1 MGANGKLLKGIEIM
15 KAIVYDKKNK
25 ESNLSLMQVAK
36 PVLNEDEILIEVYAS
51 SVNAADYRLLK
62 MGIAP
67 KKKIFGADFSGIVC
81 SVGKNI
87 SKFKVGDEVCGDL
100 SNDGFGGFAEFVA
113 VRENAIV
120 SKPDNVTFE
129 EAASIPL
136 AGITALQALCDRGNI
151 KAGDNV
157 LIVGSSGGVGTYA
170 IQLAK
175 HYGGSVTCV
184 CSNKNHKQ
192 AKELGADHII
202 DYKSENFQF
211 EENKFDLVLAI
222 NGDYPLSTY
231 KKSLKENGK
240 FVLVG
245 GSLTQIFKNLLF
257 GKLMSLGSKKM
268 LQLFAKSNQKDI
280 EFLLSLVKEKKIKP
294 VIEKIYSLE
303 QAIEGISYVS
313 EGHASGKVVI
323 RIK

>member
-1 MGANGKLLKGIEIM
+1 M
-15 KAIVYDKKNK
+15 KAIVYDKKNQ
-25 ESNLSLMQVAK
+25 ESKLSLIQVAE
-36 PVLNEDEILIEVYAS
+36 PVLNEEEVLIEVHAS

-67 KKKIFGADFSGIVC
+67 KKKIFGADFSGVVC

-87 SKFKVGDEVCGDL
+87 SKFKVGDEVCGEL
-100 SNDGFGGFAEFVA
+100 SNEGFGGFAEYVA
-113 VRENAIV
+113 IRENAIV
-120 SKPDNVTFE
+120 SKPENVTFE

-136 AGITALQALCDRGNI
+136 AGVTALQALCGKGNI

-175 HYGGSVTCV
+175 YYGGIVACV
-184 CSNKNHKQ
+184 CSSKNHKQ
-192 AKELGADHII
+192 AKELGADYTI

-211 EENKFDLVLAI
+211 EENKFDLILAI
-222 NGDYPLSTY
+222 NGNYPLSTY

-245 GSLTQIFKNLLF
+245 GSISQIFKNLLF

-280 EFLLSLVKEKKIKP
+280 EFLLDLVNEKKIKP

-303 QAIEGISYVS
+303 QAINGIRYVS

-323 RIK
+323 KIK